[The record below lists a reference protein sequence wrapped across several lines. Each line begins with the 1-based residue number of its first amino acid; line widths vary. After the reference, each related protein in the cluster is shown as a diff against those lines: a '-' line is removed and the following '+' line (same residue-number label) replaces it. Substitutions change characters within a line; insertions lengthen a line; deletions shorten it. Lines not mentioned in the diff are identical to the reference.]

1 MKRKNFDKI
10 EKTEVGAF
18 FEYDK
23 NADYDKK
30 SIKALDFE
38 EYEDGWVVS
47 RNKKTDK
54 IVDLTIPAIY
64 KGKPVVRVSYQAFC
78 SCDNLKSVRIPST
91 VKSIGNSA
99 FIGCDVLETVV
110 LPFVGSG
117 NPVGAENYF
126 GYIFGANSYYKNNEF
141 VPKSLKNV
149 VITGGESIGNHAF
162 SGCNK
167 ISSVI
172 VCDGV
177 TSISSDAFYKCED
190 LSKII
195 LPNTLLGIGSRAFSG
210 CAKLREIVIPNSVI
224 SIGSLAFEKC
234 TSLTSAIIPF
244 NVEKIGWGA
253 FSECKDL
260 SYVEFMDGND
270 WYSSTSIKGKPREKI
285 PAENLR
291 NTAIASSHLKD
302 SHCFN
307 YWFKIIDDGIAK
319 VDQTEED

>member
-1 MKRKNFDKI
+1 MKRKSFDKI

-18 FEYDK
+18 FEYDE
-23 NADYDKK
+23 NDDYDKK

-38 EYEDGWVVS
+38 EFDDGWGVCCN
-47 RNKKTDK
+47 RKIDK
-54 IVDLTIPAIY
+54 ITDLIIPAVY
-64 KGKPVVRVSYQAFC
+64 KDKLVLRVTRNAFTGC
-78 SCDNLKSVRIPST
+78 TNLKSVRIPST
-91 VKSIGNSA
+91 VKSIGNFA
-99 FIGCDVLETVV
+99 FYGCDGLETVI

-126 GYIFGANSYYKNNEF
+126 GYIFGANSYHKNNEF

-162 SGCNK
+162 SGCDK

-172 VCDGV
+172 VSNDV

-234 TSLTSAIIPF
+234 TSLVSAIIPF
-244 NVEKIGWGA
+244 SVEKIGWGA

-270 WYSSTSIKGKPREKI
+270 WYSSTSIKGEPREKI

-291 NTAIASSHLKD
+291 NTAMASSHLKD

-319 VDQTEED
+319 VNQTEDD